1 MARGPA
7 WNADHIAGLGKEA
20 APVHFVKTAALENAK
35 NLGLRMLA
43 PGRALAWRIDGFDD
57 REGSPACS
65 RRHADEEI
73 KPIAGIA
80 ISASAPFE

>member
-57 REGSPACS
+57 REGSPLAAGAMRTKRS
-65 RRHADEEI
+65 S
-73 KPIAGIA
+73 PIAGIV
-80 ISASAPFE
+80 IGASAPFE